1 MSKVY
6 FPNLNGLRFFAA
18 LAVII
23 HHTEQFK
30 SFFGM
35 ENYWRFSIIKII
47 GNLGVTLFFVLS
59 GFLISYIILSE
70 KKNNGNINYKNFFI
84 RRALRI
90 WPLYFLIIFLSF
102 FCFPYFDILNFNLS
116 SNLNEDFYLKLILY
130 IIFLPNFISRIFPT
144 TPFASQTWSIGVEEQ
159 FYMLWPFIISNAK
172 NIFKLFTLFIF
183 LFPIVKFIL
192 NFISIKTGSDDAW
205 FYASKIFSDL
215 SISSLALGSL
225 AAYLVLEKK
234 TQILN
239 LIYNKWTIRS
249 SYALLFILLLYGKEL
264 PYLHQEI
271 YSILFTIIIV
281 NFSTNTKAI
290 KISFENKVLNYL
302 GMISYGIY
310 MFHPFCI
317 VLSIN
322 LMNLLEIYNPIYL
335 YLSVI
340 LLSILIS
347 GCSYQ
352 FFELRFLN
360 LKKKYEPM

>member
-30 SFFGM
+30 SIFGI
-35 ENYWRFSIIKII
+35 ENYWKLSFIKII

-70 KKNNGNINYKNFFI
+70 KKKNGNINYKNFFM

-102 FCFPYFDILNFNLS
+102 FCFPYFEVLNFKLS
-116 SNLNEDFYLKLILY
+116 ANLNEDFYLKLILF
-130 IIFLPNFISRIFPT
+130 ILFLPNFVLRIFPT

-159 FYMLWPFIISNAK
+159 FYILWPLIISYTK
-172 NIFKLFTLFIF
+172 NILRLFILLII
-183 LFPIVKFIL
+183 LFPIIKFIL
-192 NFISIKTGSDDAW
+192 YYISIKTGSDDAW
-205 FYASKIFSDL
+205 FYTSKIFSDL

-225 AAYLVLEKK
+225 SAYLVLEKK
-234 TQILN
+234 TRILN
-239 LIYNKWTIRS
+239 LIYNKWVLRTYS
-249 SYALLFILLLYGKEL
+249 AFLFILLIYGEEL
-264 PYLHQEI
+264 PYLHYEI
-271 YSILFTIIIV
+271 YSVLFTIIIV
-281 NFSTNTKAI
+281 NLATNSRTI

-302 GMISYGIY
+302 GKISYGIY

-322 LMNLLEIYNPIYL
+322 LMSSLEVHNTIYL
-335 YLSVI
+335 YLLV
-340 LLSILIS
+340 LLLTILIS
-347 GCSYQ
+347 GCSYH

-360 LKKKYEPM
+360 LKNKYGST

>member
-102 FCFPYFDILNFNLS
+102 FCFPYIDILNFKLS
-116 SNLNEDFYLKLILY
+116 SNLNEDFYLKLILFLL
-130 IIFLPNFISRIFPT
+130 FLPNFIFRIFPT

-159 FYMLWPFIISNAK
+159 FYILWPLIISYTK
-172 NIFKLFTLFIF
+172 NIFKLFIILII
-183 LFPIVKFIL
+183 LFPIIRFIL
-192 NFISIKTGSDDAW
+192 YYISIKTGSDDAW
-205 FYASKIFSDL
+205 FYTSKIFSDL
-215 SISSLALGSL
+215 SISSIALGSL
-225 AAYLVLEKK
+225 AAHLVLEEK
-234 TQILN
+234 TSILN
-239 LIYNKWTIRS
+239 VIYNKWVFKSTS
-249 SYALLFILLLYGKEL
+249 ALLFILLIYGEEL
-264 PYLHQEI
+264 PYLHYEL
-271 YSILFTIIIV
+271 YSVLFTIIIV
-281 NFSTNTKAI
+281 NLSTNTKAI
-290 KISFENKVLNYL
+290 KISFENKILNYL
-302 GMISYGIY
+302 GKISYGIY

-322 LMNLLEIYNPIYL
+322 LMKSLKIYHSFYL

-340 LLSILIS
+340 LLTVLIS

-352 FFELRFLN
+352 IFELRFLN
-360 LKKKYEPM
+360 LKKKYVSM